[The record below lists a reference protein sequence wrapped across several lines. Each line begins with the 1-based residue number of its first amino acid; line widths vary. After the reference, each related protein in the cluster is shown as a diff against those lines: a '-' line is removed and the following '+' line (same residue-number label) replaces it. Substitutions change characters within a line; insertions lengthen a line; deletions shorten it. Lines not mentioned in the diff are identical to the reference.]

1 MRGMRARLLPLA
13 LLLAACASGGARP
26 ASIAR
31 PDINIVVRDTLYMD
45 RSGTGPLT
53 VEVHVHNAATQP
65 VVVRRV
71 RVQSWAMTEYAI
83 YPAEKIVRETI
94 APGESRAIIVDATGY
109 RKVSQRTLNEP
120 LTLRA
125 LVDFEAAGEQFREI
139 YTDNSVFE

>member
-31 PDINIVVRDTLYMD
+31 PGIDIVVRDTLYMD

-53 VEVHVHNAATQP
+53 VEVHVRNDGKQP

-83 YPAEKIVRETI
+83 VPAEKIVRETI
-94 APGESRAIIVDATGY
+94 APGETRAIIIDATGY
-109 RKVSQRTLNEP
+109 RKVSQRNLNEP

-125 LVDFEAAGEQFREI
+125 LVDFEADGKAFREI
-139 YTDNSVFE
+139 YTDSSVFE